1 MQEKKKHARTSQQ
14 LSNKSFVLTG
24 TLSTMTRE
32 EAKRK
37 IESLGGKVVSS
48 ISKKT
53 DFVIVGSDAG
63 SKLEKAKTL
72 GILLIDEQKFLNM
85 L

>member
-1 MQEKKKHARTSQQ
+1 
-14 LSNKSFVLTG
+14 
-24 TLSTMTRE
+24 MTRE
-32 EAKRK
+32 EAKRR

-48 ISKKT
+48 ISKKI

>member
-1 MQEKKKHARTSQQ
+1 
-14 LSNKSFVLTG
+14 
-24 TLSTMTRE
+24 MTRE

>member
-1 MQEKKKHARTSQQ
+1 
-14 LSNKSFVLTG
+14 
-24 TLSTMTRE
+24 MTRE
-32 EAKRK
+32 EAKRR
-37 IESLGGKVVSS
+37 IESLGGKVISS

-72 GILLIDEQKFLNM
+72 GILLLDEQKFLNM